1 MVNDAGLTLNEGVV
15 RGLSTANPLEKS
27 KAEKWTERTGI
38 AFLCNSDM
46 RGKYIFNLW
55 TKELRGRAQ
64 RITVL
69 PQQISIFLKANFFFM
84 KLG

>member
-1 MVNDAGLTLNEGVV
+1 
-15 RGLSTANPLEKS
+15 
-27 KAEKWTERTGI
+27 
-38 AFLCNSDM
+38 M

-55 TKELRGRAQ
+55 TKELRRRTQ

-69 PQQISIFLKANFFFM
+69 PQQISIFLKANLFFM